1 MLLFRSIFHLYIIYV
16 VLNLICSYTRRVTS
30 HSCTS
35 IRPQMCKLDASA
47 YVDEGGSSNVRA
59 VRAGGWRA
67 SYLNEEEF
75 G

>member
-30 HSCTS
+30 HCPS
-35 IRPQMCKLDASA
+35 IRPQMCKLDASV